1 MARPP
6 SRIEAMAAAVLS
18 ELGLEFESEYRFAPP
33 RRWRA
38 DFRCWHASGR
48 CLLEVEGVTSFGSHL
63 GRHQSARGFV
73 ADCDKY
79 AAAFA
84 LGWPVLRVTEA
95 QIADGTMAAALAG
108 HFWPD
113 VRPYAVPAVRKAAK
127 RKRAAPRKAKASR
140 APAQIEPELF
150 ARDAA

>member
-18 ELGLEFESEYRFAPP
+18 ELGLEFEREYRFAPP

-38 DFRCWHASGR
+38 DFRVWHASRR

-95 QIADGTMAAALAG
+95 QITDGTMAAALAG

-127 RKRAAPRKAKASR
+127 RKRAAPRKAKADQGDR
-140 APAQIEPELF
+140 
-150 ARDAA
+150 RR